1 MNRYFFGALSL
12 LFIGFFSCEQE
23 TTNSAFDSTS
33 AETKVLNFQDYDG
46 FLYLPADSFFI
57 DVSFVLLE
65 GIPGS
70 FISSIRKIE
79 ASENKIFVL
88 DGREHN
94 IKVFDSRGR
103 FIGKI
108 ENKGD
113 FPGGYNRLY
122 DFSLKNGKVYLLSGE
137 GKLIEHSIE
146 KSAFNKIGSARPEVS
161 ASHAF
166 LQTDQA
172 TFVCSY
178 FDAYQMYIFDKSLDQ
193 LVKQTLPN
201 PNIGRKLQFGPI
213 RPPFYQNKSGSYF
226 VTPHSYSVY
235 QISQKSSPFETA
247 KYEFNFGTRKFDFEQ
262 VPESFSR
269 NINEQYVYLR
279 DNKIAIPILGFHED
293 ESYIGVHFQEGG
305 RRGKTIA
312 VSKKSGKPFLLE
324 LPKEIE
330 SNFYPFF
337 SYFND
342 YNIGVFL
349 PPISNTSDELKK
361 FLSLSQKNEEEIDE
375 LLKMLTEENNPI
387 MMMYKVKQ

>member
-1 MNRYFFGALSL
+1 MYRYFLAFLFLLS
-12 LFIGFFSCEQE
+12 ISVFSCEQE
-23 TTNSAFDSTS
+23 ASNSAFNPTTT
-33 AETKVLNFQDYDG
+33 ETKVLNFQDYDD
-46 FLYLPADSFFI
+46 FSYLPSDSFFM
-57 DVSFVLLE
+57 DVSFVPLE
-65 GIPGS
+65 GVPGS

-94 IKVFDSRGR
+94 IKVFDFQGNFSS
-103 FIGKI
+103 II

-122 DFSLKNGKVYLLSGE
+122 DFYLKEGKVNLLSGD
-137 GKLIEHSIE
+137 GNLIEHSIE
-146 KSAFNKIGSARPEVS
+146 NAAFNKIGSARPEVS
-161 ASHAF
+161 SSHAF

-178 FDAYQMYIFDKSLDQ
+178 FDAYQMYVFDKSLDQ

-235 QISQKSSPFETA
+235 QISEKSSPFEKA
-247 KYEFNFGTRKFDFEQ
+247 KYEFNFGARNFDFEQ

-293 ESYIGVHFQEGG
+293 ENYIGVHFQEGG
-305 RRGKTIA
+305 RRGKTIV
-312 VSKKSGKPFLLE
+312 VSKKSEKPYLLK
-324 LPKEIE
+324 LPKGIE

-337 SYFND
+337 SDFND
-342 YNIGVFL
+342 FNVGVFL
-349 PPISNTSDELKK
+349 PPVSNASDELRK
-361 FLSLSQKNEEEIDE
+361 FLSLSQKNEEEIDK

-387 MMMYKVKQ
+387 MMMYKVKE